1 MQKNQQAEIAYQN
14 YHKLLKSYFR
24 RHRVNENDVDDLLHD
39 VFIKLMRA
47 TRNDEVL
54 FSKPYLYT
62 TAYTVMVD
70 HFNKQK
76 NTHNHHV
83 HIENA
88 GFEEV
93 VMQASN
99 TAENSAE
106 EQYFGEVLLKSIKQ
120 CFAKL
125 SPVQQEVFYLCRLDN
140 YSLREVSER
149 RGVSVSSTERS
160 LYKGI
165 KTLKASL
172 MEVA

>member
-1 MQKNQQAEIAYQN
+1 MHKNQQAEIAYQN

-54 FSKPYLYT
+54 FSKPYLFT

-76 NTHNHHV
+76 NIHKHHV
-83 HIENA
+83 HIENT
-88 GFEEV
+88 GFDEV
-93 VMQASN
+93 VMQASS
-99 TAENSAE
+99 AAVNSPE
-106 EQYFGEVLLKSIKQ
+106 EHYFGETLLKAIKHSLT
-120 CFAKL
+120 KL
-125 SPVQQEVFYLCRLDN
+125 SPVQQELIYLCRLNN

>member
-1 MQKNQQAEIAYQN
+1 MHKNQQAEIAYQN

-54 FSKPYLYT
+54 FSKPYLFT

-93 VMQASN
+93 VMHASN
-99 TAENSAE
+99 AAVNSPEEHYEAEKLHKMI
-106 EQYFGEVLLKSIKQ
+106 QYCLG
-120 CFAKL
+120 KL
-125 SPVQQEVFYLCRLDN
+125 SPVQREVFYLCKFDN

-165 KTLKASL
+165 AALKVSL
-172 MEVA
+172 GMAA